1 VIQCRLLVFIE
12 DLWHL
17 SSYSVLQ
24 QSCRISLIAI
34 TIRQATIQSVLNII
48 SHIYAPASSGLKF
61 HTATR
66 HNSSLKLWASGIH
79 MDSAHIHLYPPPL
92 NSLNTGMWANTPCSE
107 CLLQC
112 ANGKSPLSKPHI
124 LLHGALMI
132 MSAPQTC
139 IEKSLIHS
147 IVSCCTTK
155 NVGTLMTIAAR
166 RHTHKSDSVLSK
178 VRSG

>member
-1 VIQCRLLVFIE
+1 MQTSCIHT

-24 QSCRISLIAI
+24 QRCRISLIAI

-147 IVSCCTTK
+147 IGVLLHYQKRRDSHDYCCSPTYPQK
-155 NVGTLMTIAAR
+155 
-166 RHTHKSDSVLSK
+166 
-178 VRSG
+178 